1 MAGRRD
7 LRRLGR
13 LDTGVRGSLAEV
25 AFVLARAID
34 DADEEP
40 PTTVA
45 KLAQELRVTLGALR
59 EVGGDSDDAAGVAD
73 DLSAAVWD
81 TAELGPADVGA
92 EGGAGGGVAG

>member
-1 MAGRRD
+1 MAVRRD

-59 EVGGDSDDAAGVAD
+59 EVGGDGDDAAGVAA
-73 DLSAAVWD
+73 DLASAVWD
-81 TAELGPADVGA
+81 TPQPGPADVGA
-92 EGGAGGGVAG
+92 EDRGGGGVAG